1 MQSPVSPA
9 LPMTNLVSRACLG
22 LRALGASILGVTLV
36 SCNLPPHQT
45 IVVKDQAGKAVAN
58 ATLTPYPTLPQDY
71 VPLLGGAKSNAE
83 GKIEIFDI
91 AKDGKYK
98 LAAPGYEPREIR
110 YPRRDNRTFLLR
122 RAD

>member
-1 MQSPVSPA
+1 MQPTLPPFRPV
-9 LPMTNLVSRACLG
+9 NHLVSRTCFG
-22 LRALGASILGVTLV
+22 LRALGALALGATLA

-58 ATLTPYPTLPQDY
+58 ATITPYPTLPQDY